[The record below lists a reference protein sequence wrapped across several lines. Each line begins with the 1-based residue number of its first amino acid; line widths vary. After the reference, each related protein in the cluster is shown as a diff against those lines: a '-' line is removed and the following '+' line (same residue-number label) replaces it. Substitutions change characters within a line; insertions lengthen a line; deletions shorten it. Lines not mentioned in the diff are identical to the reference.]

1 MKKNKITPNYLMIAM
16 FGLMFTFLVGCSTK
30 EVDSEFKFKEISDE
44 FKQYTAFDSSS
55 YWIYQKTSPGIPII
69 DTVRVIKVNYDR
81 RFHYDVT
88 TDGFFYDAYE
98 LTLTSKLIGF
108 TKSEVTAGTAYEG
121 STMNE
126 NYRVYLNNGRY
137 FSIFTPKY
145 PRGEVQH
152 LGAAEGDYTNLGF
165 SNQMDINGRRY
176 TDVYHTRVVD
186 NPGDPAEA
194 VMEFFFAKDFGLVM
208 YTKKQQLND
217 STAFNDEWLLTKA
230 VLISQSK

>member
-1 MKKNKITPNYLMIAM
+1 MRKNRNTSNFLVIAM
-16 FGLMFTFLVGCSTK
+16 LGLLFTFLFGCTTK
-30 EVDSEFKFKEISDE
+30 KVESEFVFKEISEE
-44 FKQYTAFDSSS
+44 FKQYTAFDSAS
-55 YWIYQKTSPGIPII
+55 YWVYQKTASGIPII
-69 DTVRVIKVNYDR
+69 DTIRVIKVNSDR

-88 TDGFFYDAYE
+88 TDGFYYDAYE
-98 LTLTSKLIGF
+98 LSLTSKYIGF
-108 TKSEVTAGTAYEG
+108 TKSEVTAGTAYQG

-152 LGAAEGDYTNLGF
+152 LGQAEGDYTNVGF
-165 SNQMDINGRRY
+165 SSQMTINGRQY

-186 NPGDPAEA
+186 NPGNPAEA
-194 VMEFFFAKDFGLVM
+194 VMEFYFAKDFGLVM

-230 VLISQSK
+230 VLISHSR